1 MLLSD
6 GVPQPVASPRL
17 RRRGEG
23 GVRRRRPCRL
33 LTLPGNR
40 RGAAGQRR
48 PTVRS
53 LKGPG
58 TLYWI
63 QLGPRRGTE
72 ALLGEERVAPQASG
86 GLGDWRLGYALLE

>member
-1 MLLSD
+1 M
-6 GVPQPVASPRL
+6 
-17 RRRGEG
+17 
-23 GVRRRRPCRL
+23 RRRRPCRL